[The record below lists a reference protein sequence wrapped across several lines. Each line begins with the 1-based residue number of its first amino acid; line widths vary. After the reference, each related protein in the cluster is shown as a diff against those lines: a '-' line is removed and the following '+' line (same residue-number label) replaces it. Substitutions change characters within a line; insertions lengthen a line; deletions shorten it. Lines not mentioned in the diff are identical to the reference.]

1 MMKNV
6 RIQND
11 FLALINDLVKVL
23 KEDVSKIKTHEKDY
37 SFLEKYSR
45 SNMFEKMIL
54 RSFPYYINLAKIACM
69 ESGNFTTMATVQ
81 DINERFVD
89 YSTRMYDIHNA
100 NNDYKTGRRDKNDT
114 EEVTEKNSGRKRKVE
129 NCITCSVSI
138 EQSLWNGMCDL
149 SKSLSA
155 GLGMEMNLSNLIK
168 GCMIKGIEFYIR
180 IAEDNIQK
188 AKQLGVV
195 ATDFAKEIKNLKLC
209 VSERLSALNQSE
221 NPLKESY
228 EKFKNSYEDVVK
240 NDKKERRE
248 AKLETGNGKVKIGGK
263 KEKSIPS
270 ER

>member
-1 MMKNV
+1 
-6 RIQND
+6 
-11 FLALINDLVKVL
+11 
-23 KEDVSKIKTHEKDY
+23 
-37 SFLEKYSR
+37 
-45 SNMFEKMIL
+45 
-54 RSFPYYINLAKIACM
+54 
-69 ESGNFTTMATVQ
+69 
-81 DINERFVD
+81 
-89 YSTRMYDIHNA
+89 
-100 NNDYKTGRRDKNDT
+100 
-114 EEVTEKNSGRKRKVE
+114 
-129 NCITCSVSI
+129 
-138 EQSLWNGMCDL
+138 MCDL

-248 AKLETGNGKVKIGGK
+248 AKLETGNGKVKTGGK